1 MRYAEVPLAL
11 QTDRVVAVDALRGF
25 NIFLILGADGAIW
38 TLDRMLRDKGPA
50 LSAIGNF
57 LGTQMSHVEWV
68 GIRFYD
74 LIFPLFIFVTGV
86 SIALALPK
94 LLERERKMQIY
105 TRILRRALVLY
116 VLGLIFYG
124 GVGHQWGDIRFVGI
138 LQRIAVCYFFTS
150 ILFLNLNQRGLI
162 VVLIALLGG
171 YWAVMTFVPIPGAD
185 AISFEP
191 NANLANWIDLHYL
204 PGRLWDITRDPEGL
218 LSTLPAIG
226 TCLLGA
232 LSGQLLNDERLT
244 PTQRSLWLIGGGI
257 IMVAAGHLWGL
268 QFPIVKAIWTSSFVL
283 VAGGYSAILLGI
295 LHQVIDVWGRKAWAT
310 IFVWVGANAL
320 LLYLINGIAGFEPFA
335 LRLVGGDVSAWFDRL
350 VTPGTGLFIAHIVGL
365 VLAVVLAGFLYRR
378 KVFLRV

>member
-50 LSAIGNF
+50 LSTIGNF

-232 LSGQLLNDERLT
+232 LSGLMLNDERLT

-268 QFPIVKAIWTSSFVL
+268 QFPVVKAIWTSSFVL

>member
-232 LSGQLLNDERLT
+232 LSGLMLNDERLT

-268 QFPIVKAIWTSSFVL
+268 QFPVVKAIWTSSFVL

>member
-1 MRYAEVPLAL
+1 MRYAEVPLVL
-11 QTDRVVAVDALRGF
+11 KTDRVVAVDALRGF

-50 LSAIGNF
+50 LNAIGNF

-94 LLERERKMQIY
+94 LLERERKMQVY
-105 TRILRRALVLY
+105 GRILRRTLLLY
-116 VLGLIFYG
+116 ALGLIFYG

-138 LQRIAVCYFFTS
+138 LQRIAICYFFTS
-150 ILFLNLNQRGLI
+150 ILFLNLNQRGLV

-185 AISFEP
+185 AVSFEP

-204 PGRLWDITRDPEGL
+204 PGRLWDVTRDPEGL

-232 LSGQLLNDERLT
+232 LAGLLLKDERLT
-244 PTQRSLWLIGGGI
+244 PTQRSLCLIGGGI

-283 VAGGYSAILLGI
+283 VAGGYSAVLLGI
-295 LHQVIDVWGRKAWAT
+295 LHQVIDVWGWKAWAT

-320 LLYLINGIAGFEPFA
+320 LLYFINGIAGFEPFA

-350 VTPGTGLFIAHIVGL
+350 VTPGTGLFIAHLVGL
-365 VLAVVLAGFLYRR
+365 VLAVVLARFLYRR

>member
-268 QFPIVKAIWTSSFVL
+268 QFPVVKAIWTSSFVL

-365 VLAVVLAGFLYRR
+365 ILAVVLAGYLYRR